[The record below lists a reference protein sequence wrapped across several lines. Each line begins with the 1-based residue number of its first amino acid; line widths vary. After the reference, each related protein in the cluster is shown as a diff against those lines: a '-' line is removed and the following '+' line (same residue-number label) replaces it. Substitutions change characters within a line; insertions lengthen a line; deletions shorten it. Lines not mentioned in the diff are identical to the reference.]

1 MSFEKIAIVGL
12 GLIGGSLA
20 WALKESGEV
29 RRVIGVDSDAEVLGY
44 AEKNGIIDAGTL
56 DLNDGLC
63 EANIVVI
70 ATHVSKITP
79 LAKAI
84 SLVARVGTV
93 ITDVGSVKSK
103 IVYDVQSV
111 TPPGVLFIGGH
122 PIAGTERSGVRN
134 SDKGLFQNRH
144 TILTPT
150 KKTHPQAVEKIRSMW
165 ELVGAE
171 VLEMSPDE
179 HDRVF
184 GLVSHLPHVVA
195 YALVNTVSAA
205 DRDGSILKMAGGGL
219 SDFTRVAESSP
230 EMWTDILLM
239 NRDKVLE
246 SLTDFKTVISNIE
259 KMIGE
264 GDAEGLAEEFAKSR
278 EAKKEF

>member
-1 MSFEKIAIVGL
+1 MDFEKITIVGL

-29 RRVIGVDSDAEVLGY
+29 RRVIGVDSDAEAIDY
-44 AEKNGIIDAGTL
+44 AERNGIIDAGTL
-56 DLNDGLC
+56 DVNEGVC

-84 SLVARVGTV
+84 SLSAQVGTV

-122 PIAGTERSGVRN
+122 PIAGTERSGVWN

-150 KKTHPQAVEKIRSMW
+150 KKTRPQAVEKIRGMW

-171 VLEMSPDE
+171 VLEMSPNE
-179 HDRVF
+179 HDRIF

-195 YALVNTVSAA
+195 YALVNTVVAS
-205 DRDGSILKMAGGGL
+205 DRDGSALKMAGGGL
-219 SDFTRVAESSP
+219 RDFTRIAESSP

-246 SLTDFKTVISNIE
+246 SLRDFKTVISNIE
-259 KMIGE
+259 KMVEE
-264 GDAEGLAEEFAKSR
+264 GDAEGLAQEFEKSKD
-278 EAKKEF
+278 AKKEF